1 MAQRIN
7 TKELID
13 KNPFGAYQIGVFLLC
28 FLACVV
34 DGYDVQVIGVAVP
47 GIRESLH
54 LEPAMIGVIFTAG
67 QIGVLLGALCL
78 GPVADRIGRKRM
90 LIASALI
97 FGAFSFLTAYATNIT
112 AFVVLR
118 VLAGL
123 GMGGIVPAAMA
134 YGAEYAPHR
143 LRATITTLVWLALPV
158 GGMIAGFSAI
168 WLIPAYGWQS
178 LFVLAG
184 IMPIVL
190 ALILA
195 FIMPESLAYLS
206 TRGGDQAAMRRIA
219 LRVAP
224 RLELAADAEFYAREE
239 TLPGAP
245 LKHLFTDG
253 RGVGTILLWIM
264 FFLSFFLMIFCVS
277 WVPTFVREA
286 SGSTTASGSSLMAWN
301 IGSMIAT
308 IAIGQGIDR
317 LGYYRILPA
326 SFVAIA
332 VAAWALGVTLTAPV
346 ALVILLV
353 GVLGFFTGGSNSGL
367 MALASNSYPVAIRS
381 TGVGAAYSLGGRTG
395 ALVGPMLGGLLLQY
409 HWTPTGVCL
418 FMGTPML
425 LGAIV
430 LLLLQRQPHFRH
442 APETSGGVTP
452 ATQARA

>member
-452 ATQARA
+452 ATQASA